1 MAKKK
6 GCPMG
11 TPFAVT
17 DAGLIGLLPSGRNGS
32 PHGEDTTSPRVSCNL
47 RSAVWRCSLHL
58 ILFQRCSQPLAAL
71 EEMQNH

>member
-17 DAGLIGLLPSGRNGS
+17 DAGLMGLRPSGRDGS
-32 PHGEDTTSPRVSCNL
+32 PHGEDTTSPRVSYNL
-47 RSAVWRCSLHL
+47 HNEVLH
-58 ILFQRCSQPLAAL
+58 FFP
-71 EEMQNH
+71 

>member
-17 DAGLIGLLPSGRNGS
+17 DAGLMGLRPSGRDGS
-32 PHGEDTTSPRVSCNL
+32 PHGEDTTFRKAFYNPRSG
-47 RSAVWRCSLHL
+47 A
-58 ILFQRCSQPLAAL
+58 
-71 EEMQNH
+71 